1 MHAYRQLTEPPG
13 PSRAVLADRRPLPLE
28 VVFAGARPASRLWVA
43 LDAAAV
49 LVPAGAGYLVGSAS
63 DVAPALL
70 AALGGG
76 LVLLLIVLD
85 LLRTGRTI
93 GQRILGVRT
102 VDAATGL
109 PAPLAGLGSTR
120 TVDIRQG
127 HDPVR
132 ILPRAGEIAPNQ
144 GDQWRLTA
152 SRALNAPIILTLD
165 NGMAFSLVGP
175 TVIGRNPSQLEG
187 SSHLLQLPDLT
198 RTVSKSHALLEP
210 QGGMLWVTDLGSMN
224 GTAVAEDGGELEP
237 LTPHV
242 RTVVRLGATIEFGD
256 RIAGVGS
263 ANRPQP
269 TAHAQEISGDDR

>member
-13 PSRAVLADRRPLPLE
+13 PSRAALADRRPLPVDL
-28 VVFAGARPASRLWVA
+28 VFAGARPASRLWMA
-43 LDAAAV
+43 LDGAAIVV
-49 LVPAGAGYLVGSAS
+49 LAGAGYAVGSVL
-63 DVAPALL
+63 DVAPVALAV
-70 AALGGG
+70 AAG
-76 LVLLLIVLD
+76 LVVLAVVLLD

-93 GQRILGVRT
+93 GHRALGTRT

-109 PAPLAGLGSTR
+109 PAGALGLGSTR
-120 TVDIRQG
+120 TVDVRGG

-132 ILPRAGEIAPNQ
+132 IMPRSGELAPNQ
-144 GDQWRLTA
+144 GEQWRFTA

-175 TVIGRNPSQLEG
+175 TVIGRNPSQIEG

-224 GTAVAEDGGELEP
+224 GTAVAEEGGDLEP
-237 LTPHV
+237 LEPHV
-242 RTVVRLGATIEFGD
+242 RTVVRLGATLEFGD
-256 RIAGVGS
+256 RLAQIGPTS
-263 ANRPQP
+263 RPQP
-269 TAHAQEISGDDR
+269 QETSGGAR

>member
-13 PSRAVLADRRPLPLE
+13 PSRAVLADRRPLPLDL
-28 VVFAGARPASRLWVA
+28 VFAGARPASRLWAA
-43 LDAAAV
+43 LDGAASVLLAGTGFAVGSMIDVVPWALAAGGAV
-49 LVPAGAGYLVGSAS
+49 LVVLVIAF
-63 DVAPALL
+63 
-70 AALGGG
+70 
-76 LVLLLIVLD
+76 D
-85 LLRTGRTI
+85 LLRSGRTP
-93 GQRILGVRT
+93 GHRILGVRT
-102 VDAATGL
+102 VDASTGL
-109 PAPLAGLGSTR
+109 PATLTGLGHTR
-120 TVDIRQG
+120 TVDIRHG

-132 ILPRAGEIAPNQ
+132 IVPRSGDVAPNQ

-175 TVIGRNPSQLEG
+175 TVIGRNPAQLEG

-224 GTAVAEDGGELEP
+224 GTAVGEDGGELEP
-237 LTPHV
+237 LAPHV

-256 RIAGVGS
+256 RLAAIGS

-269 TAHAQEISGDDR
+269 TAHAQATSGDER